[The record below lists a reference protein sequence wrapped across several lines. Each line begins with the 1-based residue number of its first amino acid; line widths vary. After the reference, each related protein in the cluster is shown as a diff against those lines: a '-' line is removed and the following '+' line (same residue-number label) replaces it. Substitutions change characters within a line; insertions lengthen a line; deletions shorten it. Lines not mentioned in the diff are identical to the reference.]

1 MRKKFKEWREN
12 KSEFWGKVRNGTSD
26 LLSPLSPRNLRA
38 SFRKEDPTTWAF
50 QGEGEEE
57 NRIRQRAET
66 WAGSSEKKRG
76 KNVDWENEASGST
89 GKQNSSLSDSDSDSE
104 WEKEAHKGK
113 VQESDAGKS
122 DQEEKEVAPVPV
134 TIGSDRCVPA
144 GKNLSPGNVRWVQ
157 SKTRDRS
164 FSDPVSVLSDEDLTP
179 HDSPASESGEKPN
192 HHKHGRPPSEKG
204 EDSDSPPKTN
214 RTVEKIIKR
223 SPPLPPSRKRL
234 DGSKQ
239 DGSNIEQKQGR
250 GQ

>member
-1 MRKKFKEWREN
+1 MRKKWEKWREN

-50 QGEGEEE
+50 QGEGDEE
-57 NRIRQRAET
+57 NRGRQRAGT

-76 KNVDWENEASGST
+76 KVDWENEALGST
-89 GKQNSSLSDSDSDSE
+89 AKQTSSLSDSDSDSE
-104 WEKEAHKGK
+104 WEKEAHQGK
-113 VQESDAGKS
+113 IQESKAGKS
-122 DQEEKEVAPVPV
+122 DQKEKEVAPVPV

-164 FSDPVSVLSDEDLTP
+164 FSDSVLPDEDSTP
-179 HDSPASESGEKPN
+179 HDSPASETGEKPN

-204 EDSDSPPKTN
+204 EDSDSPPKTTN

-234 DGSKQ
+234 DGSNQ